1 MEKNFMEI
9 EKHSKALDEMRDNSI
24 FSQKRGIHF
33 ILASVLIWGL
43 ILFVQNLGLES
54 KKENLVCFFCF
65 ALLLPLAFIIAKLLR
80 IDFQN
85 KENPLTTLGILFTVN
100 QLLYLLIAM
109 WVFFCCSRKNV
120 DDCCHYLWRTL
131 ITI

>member
-85 KENPLTTLGILFTVN
+85 KENPLTTPGLFT
-100 QLLYLLIAM
+100 A
-109 WVFFCCSRKNV
+109 
-120 DDCCHYLWRTL
+120 TP
-131 ITI
+131 

>member
-43 ILFVQNLGLES
+43 ILFVQNLGLEVR
-54 KKENLVCFFCF
+54 KK
-65 ALLLPLAFIIAKLLR
+65 I
-80 IDFQN
+80 
-85 KENPLTTLGILFTVN
+85 
-100 QLLYLLIAM
+100 
-109 WVFFCCSRKNV
+109 
-120 DDCCHYLWRTL
+120 
-131 ITI
+131 